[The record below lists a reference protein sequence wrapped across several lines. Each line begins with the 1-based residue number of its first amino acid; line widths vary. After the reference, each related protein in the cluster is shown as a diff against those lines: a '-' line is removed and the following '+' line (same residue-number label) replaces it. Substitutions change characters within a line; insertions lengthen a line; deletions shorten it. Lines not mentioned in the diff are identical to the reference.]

1 MKLRDQGLT
10 SWASAAQAAI
20 AASLC
25 AAMVMP
31 PALLAQA
38 ASQPQLAPA
47 PAPRKV
53 TLPEEAHPGS
63 LSQQQRVLHALNRL
77 TFGPRPG
84 EAAAVEKMGLEAWF
98 QRQLHP
104 ASIDDAAFEAELA
117 KFPAMQLTQAQ
128 LMERFPSPQEL
139 RQIEARGEFLP
150 SDPAEHAIYADALAT
165 YKQKLKAQAAGPQLQ
180 PAASVQGASMQDA
193 AMQSPDAPSKGKG
206 KKSIDPMDSSA
217 VEAVLDLSPD
227 QRYQRLVSMQPAQM
241 LAFRAALKPNERV
254 ALMEGLTP
262 TQMET
267 VAAMQGPERV
277 VAAEAME
284 TRLLRDVSSDRQ
296 LQAVMTDFWL
306 NHFSVYVRKNQ
317 NEPYYLASYQRD
329 TILPNALGSFEKL
342 LVATASSPAM
352 MMYLDNW
359 ESVGPDS
366 MAAQRAKN
374 IQQLRPNGKIAKNLP
389 QGINENYAR
398 ELMELHTLGVNGGYT
413 QQDVIQV
420 ARCFTGWTIDR
431 RPGEYDKV
439 VFDDAKHEGGSKTVL
454 GHVIPE
460 GGVKE
465 GLEVLHILATSPATA
480 RFISTK
486 LAVRFVSDDPPP
498 SLVDKMAATF
508 LRTNG
513 DISAVLSTMFHAPEF
528 WSPAV
533 YRAKAK
539 TPLEFMTSAVRASGA
554 TVQNPVVL
562 VQVMQ
567 RLGMPVYGMQTPNGY
582 SWKADEWVSSNALV
596 ARMNFSLVLS
606 GDRVPGIRPNWPA
619 LLGND
624 AQADSATERRLE
636 LLILGQP
643 AAARTRATV
652 LEQATNANAQQQ
664 AEAGFRA
671 LPAEEDDAAAT
682 GAGLLVRANY
692 GKKNGG
698 RDGLTQPGPETPL
711 DTMAGLM
718 LGSPDFQRR

>member
-1 MKLRDQGLT
+1 MRRQAAAGIDGADAPTVAKAVDAVREVYQPHYRAQVLARAQ
-10 SWASAAQAAI
+10 SAATTDRAFAERLVHFWANHFAVSADKGAVFGLAGTLENEAVRPHVNGRFIDMLTAVEQHPAMI
-20 AASLC
+20 AFLDNQYS
-25 AAMVMP
+25 VGTD
-31 PALLAQA
+31 
-38 ASQPQLAPA
+38 S
-47 PAPRKV
+47 
-53 TLPEEAHPGS
+53 
-63 LSQQQRVLHALNRL
+63 
-77 TFGPRPG
+77 
-84 EAAAVEKMGLEAWF
+84 EAARRATRAGERRFAAKPP
-98 QRQLHP
+98 RQ
-104 ASIDDAAFEAELA
+104 F
-117 KFPAMQLTQAQ
+117 
-128 LMERFPSPQEL
+128 
-139 RQIEARGEFLP
+139 
-150 SDPAEHAIYADALAT
+150 
-165 YKQKLKAQAAGPQLQ
+165 
-180 PAASVQGASMQDA
+180 
-193 AMQSPDAPSKGKG
+193 
-206 KKSIDPMDSSA
+206 
-217 VEAVLDLSPD
+217 
-227 QRYQRLVSMQPAQM
+227 
-241 LAFRAALKPNERV
+241 
-254 ALMEGLTP
+254 
-262 TQMET
+262 
-267 VAAMQGPERV
+267 
-277 VAAEAME
+277 
-284 TRLLRDVSSDRQ
+284 
-296 LQAVMTDFWL
+296 
-306 NHFSVYVRKNQ
+306 
-317 NEPYYLASYQRD
+317 
-329 TILPNALGSFEKL
+329 
-342 LVATASSPAM
+342 
-352 MMYLDNW
+352 
-359 ESVGPDS
+359 
-366 MAAQRAKN
+366 
-374 IQQLRPNGKIAKNLP
+374 
-389 QGINENYAR
+389 GINENLAR
-398 ELMELHTLGVNGGYT
+398 EILELHTLGVNGGYT

-439 VFDDAKHEGGSKTVL
+439 VFDEAKHEGGSKTVL

-498 SLVDKMAATF
+498 SLVDKMTATF

-513 DISAVLSTMFHAPEF
+513 DISAVLSTMFHGPEF

-533 YRAKAK
+533 YRAKVK

-582 SWKADEWVSSNALV
+582 SWMADEWVSSNALV

-606 GDRVPGIRPNWPA
+606 GDRVPGIRPNWPS

-624 AQADSATERRLE
+624 TQADPATERRLE